1 MGKIVIVDDDLDI
14 ARLISD
20 ALEDEHLD
28 TIVFDDAIAAQ
39 NYIYAS
45 PQDISLI
52 TLDIM
57 MPELS
62 GLDLCRTIRDKV
74 DCPIIFVSAKGKT
87 LDTVLGLEMGAD
99 DYITKPFVV
108 EEFVARVKA
117 HLRREKRSNALPEE
131 GVIRVG
137 EIQLRVGSYEVF
149 KNGKSVQFSTREFQ
163 LLQYLM
169 ENVGKVLTREQIFRM
184 CGTRNSAISAPLRSI
199 SRASATRSTRT
210 TNISKLSGASAIN
223 SSTSAKKENCHES
236 RPSCQSD
243 HRAVYA
249 ACDRCVRLCV

>member
-1 MGKIVIVDDDLDI
+1 MSKIVIVDDDLDI
-14 ARLISD
+14 AHLIAD
-20 ALEDEHLD
+20 ALEDEYLD
-28 TIVFDDAIAAQ
+28 TIVFDDAFAAQ
-39 NYIYAS
+39 SYINAS
-45 PQDISLI
+45 PHEIGLI

-57 MPELS
+57 MPGLS

-117 HLRREKRSNALPEE
+117 HLRREKRSNTLPEE

-169 ENVGKVLTREQIFRM
+169 ENVGKVLTREQIFSHVWDTEFGDI
-184 CGTRNSAISAPLRSI
+184 GTVAVNIKSI
-199 SRASATRSTRT
+199 RDKIDPDNKYIKTVWGVGY
-210 TNISKLSGASAIN
+210 KFIN
-223 SSTSAKKENCHES
+223 
-236 RPSCQSD
+236 
-243 HRAVYA
+243 
-249 ACDRCVRLCV
+249 VR